1 MACPSAENSSD
12 ASCLAVQRLAM
23 SECGEEE
30 EERGDPRRCC
40 LASLSHALDR
50 PSEATEPTL

>member
-1 MACPSAENSSD
+1 
-12 ASCLAVQRLAM
+12 M

-30 EERGDPRRCC
+30 DSEEQDDPRRCC